1 MSVVHRLRPAGWRLA
16 GLCAGPASAR
26 FGWPGFGYIELSLE
40 PLTRAKGLKR
50 SHRAAVLTLDA
61 SAGLRAG
68 DALHLASALYAK
80 ATTMATLDDV
90 LARNAKRMKINPL
103 EF

>member
-1 MSVVHRLRPAGWRLA
+1 M
-16 GLCAGPASAR
+16 
-26 FGWPGFGYIELSLE
+26 
-40 PLTRAKGLKR
+40 
-50 SHRAAVLTLDA
+50 LTLDA

>member
-40 PLTRAKGLKR
+40 PLTRAKGPKR

-68 DALHLASALYAK
+68 DALYAK